1 MLSLPSPRK
10 RKPGP
15 KPSRPTK
22 QQRRD
27 VELAVAGGM
36 SLEWIADALEI
47 SRRTLCR
54 TFVRELAIG
63 RSKKMLE
70 NIKRIDAAAAAGNV
84 SAMKYFHAL
93 MLDRRS
99 PGEDVGEDKWAAVAN
114 QIEADMEAE
123 ANNPNLPKNSEFWK
137 NN

>member
-70 NIKRIDAAAAAGNV
+70 NIKRIDAAAKAGNV

-93 MLDRRS
+93 MLHRRS
-99 PGEDVGEDKWAAVAN
+99 PGEDVGEDKWAAVAS

-123 ANNPNLPKNSEFWK
+123 ANPNLPKNSEFWK

>member
-1 MLSLPSPRK
+1 
-10 RKPGP
+10 
-15 KPSRPTK
+15 
-22 QQRRD
+22 
-27 VELAVAGGM
+27 M
-36 SLEWIADALEI
+36 SLELIADALEV
-47 SRRTLCR
+47 SRRTLGR
-54 TFVRELAIG
+54 TFTRELAVG

-70 NIKRIDAAAAAGNV
+70 NIKRLDAAAAAGNV

-99 PGEDVGEDKWAAVAN
+99 PGEDGGEDKWAAVAN
-114 QIEADMEAE
+114 QIEADMDAE